1 MQFLPG
7 VLSPGLAGACI
18 VLAAGLVALVWPELR
33 AVLSRPQRLHLVLG
47 TAVALAVLWSVH
59 VRIEPIAIHLLG
71 TPAAVLLLGWR
82 LGVFAAALAEAATL
96 AFGGTSLSGAPA
108 GWLLSAA
115 LPGLVIVS
123 IAWATRF
130 YLPRNPFVF
139 IFACAFF
146 GSALALFTTWLGA
159 ELLLGWSGQA
169 SPGGANH
176 SLLAFLPL
184 VIFPEAFIN
193 GAIISMLIV
202 YRPEWVR
209 LYDEAFYAR
218 A

>member
-1 MQFLPG
+1 MQFFPG
-7 VLSPGLAGACI
+7 VLSPGLVGACI
-18 VLAAGLVALVWPELR
+18 VLAAWLLALVWPELR
-33 AVLSRPQRLHLVLG
+33 AVLRRPQRLHLVLG

-59 VRIEPIAIHLLG
+59 ARIEPISFHLLG

-82 LGVFAAALAEAATL
+82 LGVFAAALAEAALL
-96 AFGGTSLSGAPA
+96 ALGGTSLGAAPA

-115 LPGLVIVS
+115 FPGLVIVS

-159 ELLLGWSGQA
+159 ELLLGWAGQA
-169 SPGGANH
+169 TPGGPNH
-176 SLLAFLPL
+176 SLLSFMPL
-184 VIFPEAFIN
+184 AILPEAFIN
-193 GAIISMLIV
+193 GAIMSVLVI

-209 LYDEAFYAR
+209 LYDEAYYAR